1 MTKEETI
8 KLHKDRIDK
17 LVMNIKNAECDIQE
31 TIQALFEYTQGPDW
45 LAVET
50 VDPNVIVDAGRTIAN
65 YQQYIKDAHD
75 EIAKIEERLKQI
87 DDLYFD

>member
-8 KLHKDRIDK
+8 KLHKDHIDE

-31 TIQALFEYTQGPDW
+31 TIQALFEYTQGPDD
-45 LAVET
+45 T

-65 YQQYIKDAHD
+65 YRQYIKDARD

>member
-17 LVMNIKNAECDIQE
+17 LVMNIKDAECGIHE
-31 TIQALFEYTQGPDW
+31 TILALFDYTLGPDE
-45 LAVET
+45 AI
-50 VDPNVIVDAGRTIAN
+50 DPNVIVDAGRTIAN
-65 YQQYIKDAHD
+65 YRQYIKDTHD

>member
-8 KLHKDRIDK
+8 KLHKDRINK
-17 LVMNIKNAECDIQE
+17 LIMNIKNAECGIQE
-31 TIQALFEYTQGPDW
+31 TIQALFEYTQGPGW
-45 LAVET
+45 LVIEM

-87 DDLYFD
+87 NDLYFD

>member
-8 KLHKDRIDK
+8 KLHKDRIDE

-31 TIQALFEYTQGPDW
+31 TILEVFEHLQDPD
-45 LAVET
+45 EQI
-50 VDPNVIVDAGRTIAN
+50 DPNVIVDAGRNITE
-65 YQQYIKDAHD
+65 YQRYSKNARD